1 MTYIKLETLAEA
13 STPYGAPDSPASP
26 TATDSTRTS
35 PERSSESVDPETHE
49 ADDDNDKR
57 PTKKRKS
64 WGQVL
69 PEPKTCLPPRKR
81 AKTEDEKEQRRVE
94 RVLRNRRAAQSSRER
109 KRQEVE
115 ALEKR
120 NKELEHRLE
129 VMQRDRV
136 TLLAQ
141 LKQHMCRGSG
151 LATRPSSSHDSPM
164 LFTGIFDDEAGTSAD
179 SDALMTDLQLAAPDS
194 PTVDPKSLS
203 PELPPARLVAPT
215 EAPAKFPKSILKTTA
230 SSAAPTTLPASVL
243 PAAPVL
249 AAPSKPV
256 SSDQTQRPAEMLCDP
271 QCRSEVTGS
280 EASTSWSPLTSTGSF
295 PFRWMLALL
304 LQAAT
309 IQSVVCGM
317 LSTLQRPL
325 TTISTC
331 LSAGSPI
338 RPTPAI
344 LTTAMWLLTHRWTMG
359 SSSTGGWQARRRPT
373 PSPPH
378 LAIPTSSTSSSR
390 PPFPAPRTTRQRT
403 LACSS
408 TTLRTWLL
416 QKLLTSSPTLARP
429 LEVATMAALRLAA
442 FESSASSGVVE
453 RPWVVLCERLARL
466 EVGGGAAGGRG
477 GVDQGSVWAD
487 DDDVFG
493 GASQLPA
500 FVADDVSLPPRETLM
515 GLLWVLRRA
524 REAKSDVKKTVA
536 EKNEAGVSEKTEAGR
551 VAASG
556 IGFVGSE

>member
-256 SSDQTQRPAEMLCDP
+256 SSDQTQRPA
-271 QCRSEVTGS
+271 V
-280 EASTSWSPLTSTGSF
+280 
-295 PFRWMLALL
+295 
-304 LQAAT
+304 
-309 IQSVVCGM
+309 SVRGD
-317 LSTLQRPL
+317 
-325 TTISTC
+325 
-331 LSAGSPI
+331 
-338 RPTPAI
+338 
-344 LTTAMWLLTHRWTMG
+344 
-359 SSSTGGWQARRRPT
+359 
-373 PSPPH
+373 
-378 LAIPTSSTSSSR
+378 
-390 PPFPAPRTTRQRT
+390 
-403 LACSS
+403 
-408 TTLRTWLL
+408 
-416 QKLLTSSPTLARP
+416 
-429 LEVATMAALRLAA
+429 RL
-442 FESSASSGVVE
+442 
-453 RPWVVLCERLARL
+453 
-466 EVGGGAAGGRG
+466 G
-477 GVDQGSVWAD
+477 GVDVMEPFDFHGLVPFPLDAGAAAPGGHDSVCGVWDAFDFTTSFDHDLDVLERGIPHTPDSSHFD
-487 DDDVFG
+487 DG
-493 GASQLPA
+493 H
-500 FVADDVSLPPRETLM
+500 
-515 GLLWVLRRA
+515 
-524 REAKSDVKKTVA
+524 
-536 EKNEAGVSEKTEAGR
+536 
-551 VAASG
+551 VAADAPLDYGEFLHGWLAGAPTADAVAPALGYPDLVDQLFPSPFSG
-556 IGFVGSE
+556 APYDSAEDACVLLDHPEDLAPSEAPYQQPHSGATSRGCDDGGIAVGGF